1 MSRICTICARG
12 GSKGVPGKNTAL
24 LEGLPVIAHS
34 IVQARHSDLF
44 EGIALSS
51 DSDEILSVGEEYGV
65 DWLIERPAE
74 MATDTAGKLPAIRHC
89 LLAAEEKAGKTFDML
104 VDLDATSPLRLI
116 EDIHGAVEMA
126 ESTGVTNVITG
137 APSRRSP
144 YFNLVEED
152 LEGRVD
158 VSKALDTPV
167 LRRQDAPVCY
177 DMNASIYVWRRDT
190 FVEDPR
196 LFYEDTKIFVMPE
209 DRSFDID
216 HPLDFEIVKLILS
229 QRSKT

>member
-34 IVQARHSDLF
+34 IVQARHSELF

-89 LLAAEEKAGKTFDML
+89 LLAAEEKAGKTFDVL

-116 EDIHGAVEMA
+116 EDISGAVEML
-126 ESTGVTNVITG
+126 ENTGVTNVITG
-137 APSRRSP
+137 SPSRRSP

-152 LEGRVD
+152 SGGRVQ
-158 VSKALDTPV
+158 VSKMLDSPV
-167 LRRQDAPVCY
+167 QRRQDAPDCY

-190 FVEDPR
+190 FVDDPKV
-196 LFYEDTKIFVMPE
+196 FYGDTKIFVMPE

-229 QRSKT
+229 LRSKT

>member
-89 LLAAEEKAGKTFDML
+89 LLAAEEKAGKTFDVL

-116 EDIHGAVEMA
+116 EDILGAVEMQ

-137 APSRRSP
+137 SPSRRSP

-152 LEGRVD
+152 SEGRVQ
-158 VSKALDTPV
+158 VSKMLDTPV
-167 LRRQDAPVCY
+167 LRRQDAPTCY
-177 DMNASIYVWRRDT
+177 DMNASIYVWRRDV

-196 LFYEDTKIFVMPE
+196 VFYGDTKIFVMPE

>member
-24 LEGLPVIAHS
+24 LEDLPVIAHS
-34 IVQARHSDLF
+34 IVQARHSELF

-89 LLAAEEKAGKTFDML
+89 LLAAEEKAGKIFDVL

-116 EDIHGAVEMA
+116 EDILGAVEMQ

-137 APSRRSP
+137 SPSRRSP

-152 LEGRVD
+152 SEGRVQ
-158 VSKALDTPV
+158 VSKKLDSPV
-167 LRRQDAPVCY
+167 LRRQDAPACF

-190 FVEDPR
+190 FVEDPQV
-196 LFYEDTKIFVMPE
+196 FYGDTKIFVMPE